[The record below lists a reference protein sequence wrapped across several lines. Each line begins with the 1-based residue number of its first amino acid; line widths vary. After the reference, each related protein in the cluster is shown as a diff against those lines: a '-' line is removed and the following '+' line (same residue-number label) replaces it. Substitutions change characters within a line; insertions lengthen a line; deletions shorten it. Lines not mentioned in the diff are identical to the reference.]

1 MRREAAAQRLR
12 PKKPYRKWFPRRRE
26 RGAYPA
32 RTLAGIRASL
42 TELAADSESM
52 GVRTGKEPARS
63 GRISAYM
70 TKPYS
75 VGGTPSDLVRRED
88 GILAR
93 WVAGEVHL
101 AGVG

>member
-1 MRREAAAQRLR
+1 
-12 PKKPYRKWFPRRRE
+12 
-26 RGAYPA
+26 
-32 RTLAGIRASL
+32 
-42 TELAADSESM
+42 
-52 GVRTGKEPARS
+52 
-63 GRISAYM
+63 M

>member
-1 MRREAAAQRLR
+1 
-12 PKKPYRKWFPRRRE
+12 
-26 RGAYPA
+26 
-32 RTLAGIRASL
+32 
-42 TELAADSESM
+42 M